1 MKKLFGRAK
10 ETAQTQERYD
20 ESGYEWDEASDG
32 TYDGMAG
39 EPVGDALEEFGEY
52 MTGEDASEVCAG
64 EDYEPEAYMDEDC
77 AAEAYTGEDYEP
89 EVYTGE
95 GCAAEEPEEDPVYA
109 MTEDQKT
116 GAEEAA
122 GRYEDAVVE
131 WPGAELYRE
140 DLASADLPVDEP
152 ASWPAEAYAAPEEE
166 SLSWPTEA
174 HIEPEEETSFWQ
186 AEGYTVPKEAPLSW
200 PAEAGATSEEAL
212 LSWPTEACIDPEEE
226 TSSWSAETYT
236 EPFTAPEEALL
247 FWPGED
253 DTEPEEAGTDP
264 EEALST
270 WPAEDYADPEEILST
285 WSAEA
290 GTDPEEALSTWPA
303 EDYADPEEILST
315 WSAEAGTDPEEASS
329 WSEEAYTEEPTYGES
344 GEDDSAPSTKV
355 RQLHVIQQPPKQ
367 RQGKKPLGHMPL
379 FRKCFTGKGA
389 ANRTILAAGV
399 GVMALAVLV
408 SGIFLATRLGGSPVS
423 TFADVGEQLD
433 GIDVIGEK
441 GLVAVA
447 DAQIARLA
455 AVVPAATP
463 EPTEEPLKEY
473 DEIDYDR
480 QVAIVPDFTSIQ
492 KDLKIK
498 FINKKNNKLVGNV
511 PFSVMVTDP
520 SGKTYI
526 WSDDDMDGII
536 YKKGIAPGTYQ
547 VIMESLTDSKY
558 ADFTVST
565 ASRSVEVKEEIVYS
579 KVDVENEVKQE
590 TEINAAEEDT
600 KKNET
605 VVESTLEDTQTWVDS
620 NVVGAVYSEIS
631 KSSIPDPATLG
642 MSGQSVGM
650 DQMAA
655 AMSQTVRVLAAAG
668 SQPGWLEYAR
678 AENRSASFSTTEPQD
693 PSAESGQ
700 IPDSA
705 QTPST
710 DHTQEPGLE
719 ETTEPVQT
727 PGTDTTEEP
736 IQTPEAD
743 VTADPTTEP
752 TMAPTQTPGTDPTM
766 APTQTPGTDPTTEPT
781 MAPTQAPG
789 TDATTAPPQTP
800 GTDATTAPTQDPTIT
815 PTTAPPVEPSVSPSA
830 DPSLS
835 PSPSPSATPLP
846 QKGTVTVD
854 RTAMAGIVGAEFTA
868 KASVSGFTEGMK
880 VVYSVVSSDTAVATA
895 TVDGEG
901 NISVKGA
908 AAGTATVTVRAN
920 YENGADDTGAET
932 SISVTIGGAKMLTLD
947 KTSVTLYASGSEE
960 IQAEVVNA
968 LSQDQ
973 AVAAESSDTRVALV
987 SVDGRKITVS
997 GVAPGSAVIT
1007 VKYSENGEEVSAS
1020 CNVTVKSNP
1029 MEDRS
1034 TLLKTSDGQQ
1044 VFVQEGESYREA
1056 VFADYYTAP
1065 KFFVKGEQKYT
1076 GWQTI
1081 DGKVY
1086 YYTADGTKVVGEQI
1100 IQGAKYNFAS
1110 DGSLITDNGVLGID
1124 VSKWNG
1130 SIDWNA
1136 VKNSGISY
1144 VIIRSG
1150 YRGSSAGTLIVD
1162 PKFEANIKGASAVGL
1177 KVGIYFFS
1185 QAVDEIEAVEEASM
1199 VLGQIKKYTISYPV
1213 FIDVEASGGRGD
1225 MIDRA
1230 TRTAVCKAFC
1240 QTIQNGGYT
1249 AGIYSNKTWLEEKI
1263 DAASLGGYKIWL
1275 AQYAAAPTYGGRYD
1289 LWQYTPSGS
1298 VSGISGSVD
1307 LNISYMGY

>member
-200 PAEAGATSEEAL
+200 PAEAGAASEEAL

-253 DTEPEEAGTDP
+253 DTEPE
-264 EEALST
+264 
-270 WPAEDYADPEEILST
+270 
-285 WSAEA
+285 EA

-752 TMAPTQTPGTDPTM
+752 TMAPTQ
-766 APTQTPGTDPTTEPT
+766 
-781 MAPTQAPG
+781 APG
-789 TDATTAPPQTP
+789 TDATPAPPQTP